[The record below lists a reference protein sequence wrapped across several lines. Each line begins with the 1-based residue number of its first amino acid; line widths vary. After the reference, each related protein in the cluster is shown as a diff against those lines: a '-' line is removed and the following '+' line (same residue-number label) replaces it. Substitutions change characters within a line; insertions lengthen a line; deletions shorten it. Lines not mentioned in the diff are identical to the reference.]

1 MTWLECRFG
10 QWIVAYRWWL
20 LVLAPLLMVLAGSGI
35 RHLEMTTNY
44 RVFFSSENPQLKA
57 FEDLERTYTQDDNV
71 FILLH
76 PKDGEVFTLRT
87 LEAVRDLTE
96 QAWQVPYSIRVDSI
110 TNFQHTAAAGDDL
123 AVTDLVED
131 PGSLSPRDLARIREI
146 ALSEP
151 MLRNRLISPTGHVTA
166 VNITVQ
172 LPRVDETVEV
182 PKVAEAARVL
192 VSSIRDRYPEI
203 EVYLSG
209 MVIMNNTFSEISR
222 GDMAFLV
229 PISLGIM
236 LLVLGGLTRS
246 LSGTFATLLVLVL
259 SITAAMGAG
268 GWIGF
273 PITAPSS
280 AAPTVILTIA
290 IASSVHVLVSFQH
303 ELFNGLERKQAIVES
318 LRVNLQP
325 VFLTSLTTAVGFLSL
340 NFSEAPPFR
349 HLGNFVAMGVVAS
362 FFLVIVFLPALMAVL
377 PIQARKGTDHR
388 AETMA
393 RFGDF
398 VVRKRKPLFWGMLV
412 LIVCVVAQLPRNELN
427 DVFVHYFDD
436 RVEFRRHAD
445 FIDEHLSGLYR
456 VDYSLKSGK
465 AGGIAEPEFLR
476 QVSRFADFVVR
487 KRKPL
492 FWGMLVLIVCVVA
505 QLPRNELND
514 VFVHYFDDRVEFRRH
529 ADFIDEHLS
538 GLYRVDYSL
547 KSGKAGGIAE
557 PEFLRQVSRFADFL
571 RAQPEVVH
579 VDALTDTMKRLNKN
593 MHGDDPEWYRLP
605 EDRELAAQY
614 LLLYEMSLPYGL
626 DLNNRINVA
635 KSATRLS
642 ATFKILSTKEVLA
655 LEERARRW
663 LRENAPELETQ
674 GASPTIMFAHIGER
688 NIRSMLVGAT
698 VALLLISLI
707 LLVALRSVKMGLISL
722 IPNLVPAAMGFGLWA
737 MMVGE
742 VGLALSVVSGMTLGI
757 VVDDTV
763 HFLSKYLRARRERGL
778 DSADAVRYAFRSV
791 GTALWIT
798 SAVLV
803 AGFLVLSLSAF
814 ELNAGMGLMTAVVIA
829 LALVAD
835 FLFLPPLLMRFDES
849 TSHVAKNNMA
859 PESA

>member
-1 MTWLECRFG
+1 MTWLERRFG
-10 QWIVAYRWWL
+10 QWIVRRRWWL
-20 LVLAPLLMVLAGSGI
+20 LVLAPLLMLLLGSGV

-44 RVFFSSENPQLKA
+44 RVFFSSENPQLQA

-76 PKDGEVFTLRT
+76 PEDGSVFTPRT
-87 LEAVRDLTE
+87 LEAVRELTE
-96 QAWQVPYSIRVDSI
+96 QAWQLPYSIRVDSI
-110 TNFQHTAAAGDDL
+110 VNFQHTAAAGDDL
-123 AVTDLVED
+123 VVTDLVEE
-131 PGSLSPRDLARIREI
+131 PRSLSPQDLARIREI
-146 ALSEP
+146 ALAEP
-151 MLRNRLISPTGHVTA
+151 MLRDRLVSSTGHVTA

-182 PKVAEAARVL
+182 PKVTEAARAL
-192 VSSIRDRYPEI
+192 ASSIRDRYPEI
-203 EVYLSG
+203 AVYLSG
-209 MVIMNNTFSEISR
+209 MVIMNNTFSEMSR
-222 GDMAFLV
+222 GDMASLV

-246 LSGTFATLLVLVL
+246 LSGTFATLLVLLL
-259 SITAAMGAG
+259 SIIAAMGAG
-268 GWIGF
+268 GWIGL
-273 PITAPSS
+273 PITAPSA

-303 ELFNGLERKQAIVES
+303 ELFKGLGRKEAIAES

-349 HLGNFVAMGVVAS
+349 HLGNFVAMGVAAS
-362 FFLVIVFLPALMAVL
+362 FVLVIVFLPALMTIL
-377 PIQARKGTDHR
+377 PIRARKGLDHR

-393 RFGDF
+393 RFGEF
-398 VVRKRKPLFWGMLV
+398 VVRRRKPLFWGMLV

-445 FIDEHLSGLYR
+445 FVDQHLSGLYR
-456 VDYSLKSGK
+456 VDYSLESG
-465 AGGIAEPEFLR
+465 E
-476 QVSRFADFVVR
+476 
-487 KRKPL
+487 
-492 FWGMLVLIVCVVA
+492 
-505 QLPRNELND
+505 
-514 VFVHYFDDRVEFRRH
+514 
-529 ADFIDEHLS
+529 
-538 GLYRVDYSL
+538 
-547 KSGKAGGIAE
+547 AGGIAE

-571 RAQPEVVH
+571 RDQPEVVH
-579 VDALTDTMKRLNKN
+579 VDTLTDTMKRLNKN
-593 MHGDDPEWYRLP
+593 MHGDDPEWHRLP

-626 DLNNRINVA
+626 DLNNRINVT

-655 LEERARRW
+655 LEERARLW

-688 NIRSMLVGAT
+688 NIHSMLVGAT

-707 LLVALRSVKMGLISL
+707 LLIALRSVKMGLISL
-722 IPNLVPAAMGFGLWA
+722 VPNLVPAAMGFGLWGL
-737 MMVGE
+737 MVGE

-778 DSADAVRYAFRSV
+778 NSADAVRYAFRSV

-835 FLFLPPLLMRFDES
+835 FLFLPPLLMRFDENEFYA
-849 TSHVAKNNMA
+849 AKNNTA
-859 PESA
+859 PGSA

>member
-259 SITAAMGAG
+259 SITAAMGAV

-476 QVSRFADFVVR
+476 QVSRFADF
-487 KRKPL
+487 
-492 FWGMLVLIVCVVA
+492 
-505 QLPRNELND
+505 
-514 VFVHYFDDRVEFRRH
+514 
-529 ADFIDEHLS
+529 
-538 GLYRVDYSL
+538 
-547 KSGKAGGIAE
+547 
-557 PEFLRQVSRFADFL
+557 L

-614 LLLYEMSLPYGL
+614 LLLYEMSLP
-626 DLNNRINVA
+626 
-635 KSATRLS
+635 
-642 ATFKILSTKEVLA
+642 
-655 LEERARRW
+655 
-663 LRENAPELETQ
+663 
-674 GASPTIMFAHIGER
+674 
-688 NIRSMLVGAT
+688 
-698 VALLLISLI
+698 
-707 LLVALRSVKMGLISL
+707 
-722 IPNLVPAAMGFGLWA
+722 
-737 MMVGE
+737 
-742 VGLALSVVSGMTLGI
+742 
-757 VVDDTV
+757 
-763 HFLSKYLRARRERGL
+763 
-778 DSADAVRYAFRSV
+778 
-791 GTALWIT
+791 
-798 SAVLV
+798 
-803 AGFLVLSLSAF
+803 
-814 ELNAGMGLMTAVVIA
+814 
-829 LALVAD
+829 
-835 FLFLPPLLMRFDES
+835 
-849 TSHVAKNNMA
+849 
-859 PESA
+859 

>member
-20 LVLAPLLMVLAGSGI
+20 LVLVPLLMVLAGSGI

-76 PKDGEVFTLRT
+76 PKDGEVFTPRT

-131 PGSLSPRDLARIREI
+131 PRSLSPRDLARIREI

-151 MLRNRLISPTGHVTA
+151 MLRNRLISPAGHVTA
-166 VNITVQ
+166 VNVTVQ

-182 PKVAEAARVL
+182 PKVTEAARALASMV
-192 VSSIRDRYPEI
+192 RDRYPEI

-222 GDMAFLV
+222 DDMAFLV

-246 LSGTFATLLVLVL
+246 LSGTFATLLVLLL

-325 VFLTSLTTAVGFLSL
+325 IFLTSLTTAVGFLSL

-349 HLGNFVAMGVVAS
+349 HLGNFVALGVAAS
-362 FFLVIVFLPALMAVL
+362 FFLVIVFLPALMTIL
-377 PIQARKGTDHR
+377 PIRARKGTDHR

-445 FIDEHLSGLYR
+445 FVDEHLSGLYR
-456 VDYSLKSGK
+456 VDYSLESGE
-465 AGGIAEPEFLR
+465 AGGIAEP
-476 QVSRFADFVVR
+476 
-487 KRKPL
+487 
-492 FWGMLVLIVCVVA
+492 G
-505 QLPRNELND
+505 
-514 VFVHYFDDRVEFRRH
+514 
-529 ADFIDEHLS
+529 
-538 GLYRVDYSL
+538 
-547 KSGKAGGIAE
+547 
-557 PEFLRQVSRFADFL
+557 FLRQVSRFADFL

-688 NIRSMLVGAT
+688 NIHSMLVGAT

-849 TSHVAKNNMA
+849 TSHVAKNNVA
-859 PESA
+859 PKSA